1 MLNAFKYDLLW
12 RPAYELIPALLWLIA
27 FGYFVFQ
34 LLDPDTPR
42 LLMLGLALFSLLMS
56 FIRARQGQNVLVHRA
71 ALSGKPIQALSY
83 AKLQELCRD
92 KSQVMLGFG
101 FEWLPHH
108 SQRLY
113 ELTKFN
119 LDDLVLPR
127 WVRLM
132 VGRSDDVKRDD
143 EIGMPWIHGVE
154 PDEFV
159 MYRPLMNF
167 EGGTCVSGTTQ
178 AGKGVFLSAL
188 ISQAIY
194 RGDAVIVID
203 PKNSLRL
210 KNNIIRA
217 CQDAGRRPPLE
228 FHPSFPDRGVRL
240 DPMFSWQNPTE
251 LASRI
256 QSIMPPDTSGAFSAF
271 GWAAVNVVVQGL
283 VELEE
288 RPNLLKLVQ
297 YIEGGVEGVLQPTLE
312 RFFDA
317 HAPADWRELARR
329 YVTAAREKG
338 MKRPSETATDELMGY
353 ILYYER
359 EVSTHQRNK
368 IIDSQISVFRHN
380 REHYQKITANLLPI
394 LKQLTSGTLGL
405 SLAPDPFDP
414 NDHRPIMSL
423 DKVVRAGHVLH
434 IALDSLANPAVASA
448 IAGILLADASASAG
462 MRYNVGDTKRRIS
475 LFVDEVSNCINRP
488 LIELLNKGAEAKI
501 FTTVAMQTFADISER
516 MGSPDAARMALGNL
530 NNLIALRAKDRE
542 TQDFI
547 TETFGKTYIKS
558 VDVAFTSHA
567 NENLADFRAGVSKSM
582 KMTREETIPA
592 EILGKLPNM
601 EFFAFVSGGRL
612 YKGRIPY
619 LHQPEEEWDP
629 DELTDEPSTQPPATP
644 EPAVGPELQAA

>member
-1 MLNAFKYDLLW
+1 MLNAYKYDLLW
-12 RPAYELIPALLWLIA
+12 RPAYELIPALLWLLA
-27 FGYFVFQ
+27 FGYFVF
-34 LLDPDTPR
+34 LMLDPETPR
-42 LLMLGLALFSLLMS
+42 LLMLGLSLFSLLMS
-56 FIRARQGQNVLVHRA
+56 FIRARQAQHVLVHRA

-83 AKLQELCRD
+83 TQLRGLCRD
-92 KSQVMLGFG
+92 QSQLMLGFG
-101 FEWLPHH
+101 FEWLPKH

-113 ELTKFN
+113 ELSKFN
-119 LDDLVLPR
+119 LNDLVLPR
-127 WVRLM
+127 WARLV
-132 VGRSDDVKRDD
+132 VGRADEVKRDD

-159 MYRPLMNF
+159 LYRPLSNF
-167 EGGTCVSGTTQ
+167 EGGTLLVGTTQ
-178 AGKGVFLSAL
+178 SGKGVALSSL
-188 ISQAIY
+188 ISQAVY
-194 RGDAVIVID
+194 RGDPIIILD
-203 PKNSLRL
+203 PKNSQRL
-210 KNNIIRA
+210 KNNVIRA

-228 FHPSFPDRGVRL
+228 FHPAFPDRGVRL
-240 DPMFSWQNPTE
+240 DPMFSWQKPTE

-317 HAPADWRELARR
+317 HAPSDWRESARR

-359 EVSTHQRNK
+359 EISAQRRDK

-394 LKQLTSGTLGL
+394 LKQLTSGSLGL

-414 NDHRPIMSL
+414 HDHRPIMNL
-423 DKVVRAGHVLH
+423 EKVVRAKHVLYV
-434 IALDSLANPAVASA
+434 ALDSLPDPAVASA
-448 IAGILLADASASAG
+448 IAGILLADASAMAG
-462 MRYNVGDTKRRIS
+462 IRYNTGDTTDRIS

-488 LIELLNKGAEAKI
+488 LIELLNKGSEAKFS
-501 FTTVAMQTFADISER
+501 FTCVAMQTFADISER

-530 NNLIALRAKDRE
+530 NNLVALRAKDRE

-547 TETFGKTYIKS
+547 TETFGKTYIRN
-558 VDVAFTSHA
+558 VDVSFTSHN

-582 KMTREETIPA
+582 TMTREETIPA
-592 EILGKLPNM
+592 EVLGKLPNM

-619 LHQPEEEWDP
+619 LHQPDEEWNP
-629 DELTDEPSTQPPATP
+629 SELTDEPPEQAGSSPAASAP
-644 EPAVGPELQAA
+644 NLAAA